1 MRLSNNALRDLNA
14 LFEFKSEGGML
25 QRPCEKL
32 HGHAIYRLT
41 LLGSAAMRLSDNA
54 LRDLNAIFE
63 FKSEGG
69 MLQRPSE
76 KLNGHAIKGRSVGV
90 GSLDDFRLS

>member
-14 LFEFKSEGGML
+14 L
-25 QRPCEKL
+25 
-32 HGHAIYRLT
+32 
-41 LLGSAAMRLSDNA
+41 
-54 LRDLNAIFE
+54 FE